1 MENRAFLSLTEEE
14 KDKFISILT
23 PELVLLRTKAGIS
36 QEEIAALI
44 GVSRQTYGAIERK
57 TRKMSWSTF
66 MALIMFYDYNQKT
79 HKMIH
84 TIGAFPYDIIKR
96 FNNGDELYEGND
108 ISFIDEGMTDILESL
123 DEQALSSIRTMIMV
137 EYARCT
143 NTPGDVIVKSFDG
156 RRFNLI
162 PSKQT
167 DDLRVADA
175 LKRIKDSRRKQK

>member
-1 MENRAFLSLTEEE
+1 
-14 KDKFISILT
+14 
-23 PELVLLRTKAGIS
+23 
-36 QEEIAALI
+36 
-44 GVSRQTYGAIERK
+44 
-57 TRKMSWSTF
+57 